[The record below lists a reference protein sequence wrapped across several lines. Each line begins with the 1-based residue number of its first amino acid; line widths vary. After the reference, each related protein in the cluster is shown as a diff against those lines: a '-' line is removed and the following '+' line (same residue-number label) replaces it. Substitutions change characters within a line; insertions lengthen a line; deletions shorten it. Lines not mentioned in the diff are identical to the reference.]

1 MLILFDIDATLITTS
16 GVGIRAM
23 TDAGRELHG
32 PGFKVE
38 GIEFAGRLD
47 PLIIMDMFRASGVP
61 FTPESQL
68 QFRAAYERHLRRRIT
83 EPTTVARAL
92 PGVHQLVDALEKLDH
107 VTLGLLTGN
116 FAETGAIKLRHCG
129 IEPDRFPL
137 QVWGDESRSSPPRRE
152 DLPGV
157 ALRRYHERFQ
167 RPIESERT
175 IVVGDTPH
183 DIRCAKEHDCRCLAV
198 ATGSF
203 SVQTLTSYT
212 PDRVV
217 QDLTQTDDLV
227 RWLTNHHP

>member
-23 TDAGRELHG
+23 TDAGRELYG

-61 FTPESQL
+61 VIPESL
-68 QFRAAYERHLRRRIT
+68 FRFRAAYERHLRRRIV

-92 PGVHQLVDALEKLDH
+92 PGVHQLVDALEKIDG

-129 IEPDRFPL
+129 LEPDRFPL

-157 ALRRYHERFQ
+157 AIKRYHERYQ
-167 RPIESERT
+167 RPIESART
-175 IVVGDTPH
+175 VVIGDTPH
-183 DIRCAKEHDCRCLAV
+183 DIRCAKEHQCRSLAV

-203 SVQTLTSYT
+203 GMETLASHT
-212 PDRVV
+212 PDLVV
-217 QDLTQTDDLV
+217 QDLTETDVLV
-227 RWLTNHHP
+227 RWLTTHHS